1 MKKNIP
7 VLYQNKSDC
16 CGCGA
21 CVNVCPRNAIK
32 MVADECGFLYPKI
45 DDDLCVGCRKCTTV
59 CAFQNINEEN
69 TPLST
74 YAAVSKNKEQSVKSA
89 SGGIFASLAE
99 DFINKGGVVF
109 GASFDEDRGVLHQRV
124 DKIENLYLLQ
134 GSKYVQSKIG
144 STYKEAKKL
153 LTAGEK
159 VLFSGTPCQVAG
171 LRSYLGKEYDGLL
184 TVDIIC
190 HGVPS
195 EKIFQSYLHF
205 IEDKYKGK
213 LTYFT
218 FRDKNIGWGIN
229 GKAIFETPSGKKKN
243 VTLWQSGSSYLFYFI
258 KGWIYREN
266 CYQCKYAG
274 AHRPGDIT
282 LGDYWGIEKQHP
294 EYLNGADGW
303 DESNGI
309 SVVIANTL
317 KGLEVLNEIDG
328 LEMRSSTFEK
338 AAYGNKQLMHPSEKG
353 KRQEILEQYRIGGWD
368 ALENRYQ
375 KKIGIRKYAS
385 QVKALIPLKM
395 KRWLK
400 GRI

>member
-7 VLYQNKSDC
+7 VLYQKKSDC

-21 CVNVCPRNAIK
+21 CLNICPRNAIK
-32 MVADECGFLYPKI
+32 MVADEYGFLYPQI
-45 DDDLCVGCRKCTTV
+45 DDTLCVGCRKCMTV

-74 YAAVSKNKEQSVKSA
+74 YVAVSKNKEQSVKSA

-195 EKIFQSYLHF
+195 EKMFQSYLHF

-218 FRDKNIGWGIN
+218 FRDKKIGWGIN
-229 GKAIFETPSGKKKN
+229 GKAIFEAQAGKRKS

-266 CYQCKYAG
+266 CYKCKYAG
-274 AHRPGDIT
+274 VHRPGDIT

-303 DESNGI
+303 DEGNGI
-309 SVVIANTL
+309 SVVIANTA